1 MGQAPLRQGPI
12 TVIGD
17 GLAGTVLALSL
28 ARQGAAVRLVG
39 DGGNTATALSYGAVI
54 WGPPSWAWRR
64 LERLH
69 GPLGW
74 HPSGLVFHDA
84 RPGLPRRLAALTRR
98 VPVPLARIDSPT
110 WMAARPQA
118 LAAAGVHHLAR
129 RVRAL
134 APRPEG
140 GWALDLELDPT
151 THQEPDP
158 TGRGA
163 GDSVLEASTVVLAA
177 GAGSRR
183 LWPALPFR
191 LRHSWAGVLLMG
203 PEGPA
208 NPWLEQARRGRIVQP
223 RHWQR
228 PALEAASGIPTPSPR
243 WIVDAGLA
251 PWGDGVVLG
260 QISWL
265 PGAPEAADPGPS
277 SSGPGTCGA
286 PEPPDAGWMEA
297 RLRDGLGRLDPQ
309 LAALP
314 APYRQV
320 PVTYCTD
327 GQPLVGPVEGAP
339 GLWTFV
345 GFSGAFS
352 LVPTWADRLATLLL
366 ANAGPPGAGWADGAS
381 RPHP

>member
-1 MGQAPLRQGPI
+1 MGRGSPRQGPI

-17 GLAGTVLALSL
+17 GLAGTLLSLSL

-39 DGGNTATALSYGAVI
+39 GGGNIATALSYGAVM
-54 WGPPSWAWRR
+54 WGPSSWAWRR

-74 HPSGLVFHDA
+74 CPSGLVFHDP
-84 RPGLPRRLAALTRR
+84 RPGLPGRLASLSRRL
-98 VPVPLARIDSPT
+98 PVPLSRIDPPT
-110 WMAARPQA
+110 WIAARPKA

-129 RVRAL
+129 QVRAL
-134 APRPEG
+134 RPRLEG
-140 GWALDLELDPT
+140 GWALDLEPDL
-151 THQEPDP
+151 EPDP
-158 TGRGA
+158 MGTGA
-163 GDSVLEASTVVLAA
+163 GDSVLEAPTVVLAA
-177 GAGSRR
+177 GAGCRR
-183 LWPALPFR
+183 LWPALPSR

-203 PEGPA
+203 PEGPV
-208 NPWLEQARRGRIVQP
+208 NPWLDQARRGRVVQP

-228 PALEAASGIPTPSPR
+228 PALEAASGASSPSPR

-265 PGAPEAADPGPS
+265 PGAPELADPGLEDPD
-277 SSGPGTCGA
+277 A
-286 PEPPDAGWMEA
+286 LEPPDARWMEE

-320 PVTYCTD
+320 PVSYCTD

-352 LVPTWADRLATLLL
+352 LVPAQADRLATRLL
-366 ANAGPPGAGWADGAS
+366 ADGGQSGPG
-381 RPHP
+381 